1 MATMQSLATIQS
13 QAQAELE
20 LLLDVLPPRIAEA
33 LRGREDIGDLLEVV
47 LDLGCLPEARFLFGD
62 VALAEED
69 VTREELDQLVDRVGD
84 FGGDN
89 RAGIERT
96 LHRISAIRNRKSQV
110 VGITC
115 RVGRAVYGTIKVI
128 EDLTLSG
135 KNILLLGR
143 PGVGKTTMLREVAR
157 VLADEAK
164 KRVIIV
170 DTSNEIA
177 GDGDVPHPAIGH
189 ARRMQVAT
197 PTEQHAVMIEAVE
210 NHMPQ
215 VIIIDEMGTEQ
226 EAAAARTIAE
236 RGVQLVA
243 TAHGNTL
250 DNLILNPT
258 LSDLIGGIQSV
269 TLGDQEARYRGTQK
283 TVLERKAPPT
293 FDVVVEIQSWTQV
306 AINDDVAHVV
316 DQWLR
321 GYPIARE
328 IRYLDEDG
336 EVKQQQE
343 ARSQGQG
350 APAAWEVGYSHPER
364 GQEREFDTAHFPLNG
379 GEPRGKPI
387 EAAPRSDRRID
398 ARVFLFGV
406 SRDKLQVAQTETDLG
421 IDLANELRQATL
433 VLTTKN
439 HYRRGAHLV
448 KVAESSGIPVYVL
461 RKNTMPQVMDFLRT
475 LAKEQGL
482 DVTAGWRIRSDSAES
497 TTTLEEA
504 MQEAEQAAQK
514 VLEGEF
520 SIELAPQRAYVR
532 RLQHI
537 LAQRFSLASTSRGR
551 EPSRAVLIYR
561 P

>member
-1 MATMQSLATIQS
+1 M
-13 QAQAELE
+13 
-20 LLLDVLPPRIAEA
+20 R
-33 LRGREDIGDLLEVV
+33 
-47 LDLGCLPEARFLFGD
+47 
-62 VALAEED
+62 
-69 VTREELDQLVDRVGD
+69 
-84 FGGDN
+84 
-89 RAGIERT
+89 
-96 LHRISAIRNRKSQV
+96 
-110 VGITC
+110 
-115 RVGRAVYGTIKVI
+115 
-128 EDLTLSG
+128 
-135 KNILLLGR
+135 
-143 PGVGKTTMLREVAR
+143 
-157 VLADEAK
+157 
-164 KRVIIV
+164 
-170 DTSNEIA
+170 
-177 GDGDVPHPAIGH
+177 
-189 ARRMQVAT
+189 
-197 PTEQHAVMIEAVE
+197 
-210 NHMPQ
+210 
-215 VIIIDEMGTEQ
+215 
-226 EAAAARTIAE
+226 
-236 RGVQLVA
+236 
-243 TAHGNTL
+243 NTL

-321 GYPIARE
+321 GYPINPD

-336 EVKQQQE
+336 EVKQLQE
-343 ARSQGQG
+343 ARSQGEG
-350 APAAWEVGYSHPER
+350 APAAWDVGYSQ
-364 GQEREFDTAHFPLNG
+364 QERRIDGENLSVNG
-379 GEPRGKPI
+379 GEPNK
-387 EAAPRSDRRID
+387 AAPDSARRID

-406 SRDKLQVAQTETDLG
+406 SRDKLEVAQTETNLG

-448 KVAESSGIPVYVL
+448 KVAESTGTPVYVL
-461 RKNTMPQVMDFLRT
+461 RKNTMPQVMEFLRT

-482 DVTAGWRIRSDSAES
+482 DVPAGWRSRSDPAEAAA
-497 TTTLEEA
+497 TLEEA

-520 SIELAPQRAYVR
+520 SIQLDPQRAYVR